1 VTWVNTVSI
10 PANSKITIY
19 LGFASKSTN
28 LLSNSGTSGIG
39 EAPQLSPSYAE
50 YDDGANVFNNY
61 WNFAGTTL
69 PAGWTT
75 WGTSPVYTV
84 NNGLQ
89 AGGNNGGVETS
100 ATFNSMSS
108 VIDYFGGFS
117 PTLGATDR
125 QFIGLL
131 PTSFGQFTE
140 TGYTNIQYGGTVMG
154 AFINPQSAN
163 TNYLVSLYYL
173 NGKYYGIHGYNINT
187 LSYTDTFTNNQQL
200 SFSSYS
206 NTYFS
211 TAQWVRVRAMPP
223 NGVMPSVSFGSEQSY
238 LPLTMQKVINE
249 AGGSVTI
256 SSIVYALSG
265 YNMSAYMLVEP
276 NEYYKF
282 NFTNAIF
289 IGQYVPAQNSSTY
302 LISAQSITIPQYS
315 ATAQILFAVGIII
328 SVLLLLL
335 VFRIIKFN
343 VGIIGGLTGF
353 AIGMIGALLII
364 YALQFTS
371 VIQVPQ
377 RTINAFNSILTV
389 NPQTLTTTVLASQK
403 MFAILGYSFTFMDF
417 VIGFIYIF
425 LSTLVYQNNRNRKK
439 YR

>member
-1 VTWVNTVSI
+1 
-10 PANSKITIY
+10 
-19 LGFASKSTN
+19 
-28 LLSNSGTSGIG
+28 
-39 EAPQLSPSYAE
+39 
-50 YDDGANVFNNY
+50 
-61 WNFAGTTL
+61 
-69 PAGWTT
+69 
-75 WGTSPVYTV
+75 
-84 NNGLQ
+84 
-89 AGGNNGGVETS
+89 
-100 ATFNSMSS
+100 M
-108 VIDYFGGFS
+108 
-117 PTLGATDR
+117 
-125 QFIGLL
+125 
-131 PTSFGQFTE
+131 
-140 TGYTNIQYGGTVMG
+140 GGTVVG
-154 AFINPQSAN
+154 TFINPQSAN
-163 TNYLVSLYYL
+163 ANYLVSFYYL
-173 NGKYYGIHGYNINT
+173 NGKYYGVYDYNLNS
-187 LSYTDTFTNNQQL
+187 LSYAESYLGNGHLQL
-200 SFSSYS
+200 ATYS
-206 NTYFS
+206 NTLFS